1 MHDLRIPVVGTAL
14 TKPER
19 RIIEKTGVPVTSF
32 RIVVNY
38 RRYDR
43 ATAQWVDHGLF
54 RIRVSCWRRLA
65 DHVFKSVDVGD
76 PVMVIGRI
84 FTREWQS
91 EQGELRVNYEMEADT
106 VGHDLSR
113 GITNFTRMRIEGP
126 QSVVEDEEAESRIGG
141 ELTYPAD
148 AAGMPLPHDALP
160 HDPYDSAVAA
170 EAAADAL
177 AMLREAGMTGPEPG
191 TEEPS
196 TDDEDGD
203 DLVGAGAARRRR
215 GR

>member
-1 MHDLRIPVVGTAL
+1 MHDLRVPLVGTAL

-43 ATAQWVDHGLF
+43 ATEQWVDYGLF
-54 RIRVSCWRRLA
+54 RIRVNCWRRLA
-65 DHVFKSVDVGD
+65 DHVYKSIDVGD
-76 PVMVIGRI
+76 PVIVIGRV

-91 EQGELRVNYEMEADT
+91 EQGELRVNYELEADT

-113 GITNFTRMRIEGP
+113 GLTTFTRMRVDGP
-126 QSVVEDEEAESRIGG
+126 QSVVEDDEAENRIGG
-141 ELTYPAD
+141 ELSYPAD

-177 AMLREAGMTGPEPG
+177 AMLREAGMADPEPV
-191 TEEPS
+191 TEDPTSEE
-196 TDDEDGD
+196 DDE

>member
-1 MHDLRIPVVGTAL
+1 MFDLRVPIVGTAL

-19 RIIEKTGVPVTSF
+19 RIIEKTGVAVTSF
-32 RIVVNY
+32 RIVANY

-43 ATAQWVDHGLF
+43 TTAQWVDYGLF

-65 DHVFKSVDVGD
+65 DHVFKSIDVGD

-84 FTREWQS
+84 FTREWES

-113 GITNFTRMRIEGP
+113 GITTFTKMRISGP
-126 QSVVEDEEAESRIGG
+126 QSVVEDDEAESRIGG
-141 ELTYPAD
+141 ELSHPAD
-148 AAGMPLPHDALP
+148 AGAPPHMALP
-160 HDPYDSAVAA
+160 HDPYDSDVAA
-170 EAAADAL
+170 EAAADAM
-177 AMLREAGMTGPEPG
+177 AMLHDADLTAPEPG
-191 TEEPS
+191 TADPTTEE
-196 TDDEDGD
+196 DESD
-203 DLVGAGAARRRR
+203 DLVGAGASRRRR